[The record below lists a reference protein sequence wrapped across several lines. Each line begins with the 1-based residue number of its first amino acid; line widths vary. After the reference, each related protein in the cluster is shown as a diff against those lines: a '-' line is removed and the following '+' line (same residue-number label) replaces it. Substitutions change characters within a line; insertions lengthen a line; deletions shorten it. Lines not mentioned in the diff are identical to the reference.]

1 MRGVVRSAYGR
12 AIATDGSSGDSA
24 GLRFRWLLEGLYRT
38 ARLLPRA
45 KAAGDVGNR
54 LEAHALDLLRGE
66 RGAQAACTEEHELV
80 AGGEDRFE
88 VRAIGIDPE
97 LEHTPRGMEGAGN
110 HSLALELADVAQIDQ
125 GYLRIARERLGLFD
139 RQSLDLGLRLGDEL
153 LDSLLHRHGEVS
165 STGHGLGIGESS
177 LSCSSLMPRI
187 ISGGAGTSSM
197 HDERLRRRW
206 RWQTPPRASIARHPS
221 AVVGTCKLMTR
232 TERLTAGVLRGA
244 AGVLLLFGAA
254 ASPSGPTD
262 VKSEVG
268 RPAAGVAANRS
279 APTLEELRN
288 AAYEGVEEAGGSLTL
303 TDGKWEGEPFVEG
316 GASRPSV
323 ILVRD
328 LRLVGDL
335 DGDGRE
341 EAVVLLAAETGGSGE
356 MVYLA
361 VVRRTG
367 TALENIATAPVGD
380 RVQLRDW
387 RIDGRA
393 IVLEVVQA
401 GEKDAACG
409 ASRHRRSRK

>member
-1 MRGVVRSAYGR
+1 
-12 AIATDGSSGDSA
+12 
-24 GLRFRWLLEGLYRT
+24 
-38 ARLLPRA
+38 
-45 KAAGDVGNR
+45 
-54 LEAHALDLLRGE
+54 
-66 RGAQAACTEEHELV
+66 
-80 AGGEDRFE
+80 
-88 VRAIGIDPE
+88 
-97 LEHTPRGMEGAGN
+97 
-110 HSLALELADVAQIDQ
+110 
-125 GYLRIARERLGLFD
+125 
-139 RQSLDLGLRLGDEL
+139 
-153 LDSLLHRHGEVS
+153 
-165 STGHGLGIGESS
+165 
-177 LSCSSLMPRI
+177 
-187 ISGGAGTSSM
+187 
-197 HDERLRRRW
+197 
-206 RWQTPPRASIARHPS
+206 
-221 AVVGTCKLMTR
+221 
-232 TERLTAGVLRGA
+232 LTAGVLRGA

-401 GEKDAACG
+401 GEKDAACCPGDLVTRSWRLRPDGLAEGPPTTTGRLSLG
-409 ASRHRRSRK
+409 ALAGVEWVLRAWARGEPAPAVPEVTLKLDGNRFEGGAGCNNYFAPVKSGEQPGSLRVGPVGATRKACPEREMEVEDRFLRQLAGARELRFSAGRLALSYGEKDAASGVMLFERRVAP